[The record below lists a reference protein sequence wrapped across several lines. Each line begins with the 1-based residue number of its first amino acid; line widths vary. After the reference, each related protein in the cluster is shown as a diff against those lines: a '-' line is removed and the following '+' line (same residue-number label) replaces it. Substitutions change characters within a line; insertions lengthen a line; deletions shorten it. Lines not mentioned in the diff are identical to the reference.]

1 MGMLLVWASKLVIVY
16 IEYVDECFKKSS
28 LWDYLQYV
36 QSKIQHAIMRNRS
49 RVVSILMRHALTGR
63 TKVSRVQICSKKFVS
78 VAPNSQ
84 APGPDEIY
92 NARATTCK
100 LLDIA
105 TAAAAVALV
114 RVARAARA
122 VAMTRSVDFALN
134 DDAVGVITVVTV
146 HEQGQDSSDEEED
159 NVPVQS
165 QHRIHCVPLIVL
177 T

>member
-1 MGMLLVWASKLVIVY
+1 MSVLLVRALKLLIVY
-16 IEYVDECFKKSS
+16 IEHVDECFKKSS
-28 LWDYLQYV
+28 LGDYLQYV
-36 QSKIQHAIMRNRS
+36 QSKIQHVIMRNRS

-63 TKVSRVQICSKKFVS
+63 TKVSRGQICSKKFVP

-84 APGPDEIY
+84 AGGSDEIY
-92 NARATTCK
+92 NAHAITCR

-114 RVARAARA
+114 RVARTARA

-134 DDAVGVITVVTV
+134 HDAVGVIAVVTV

-159 NVPVQS
+159 NVPVPS
-165 QHRIHCVPLIVL
+165 QHRVHCIPLVVL